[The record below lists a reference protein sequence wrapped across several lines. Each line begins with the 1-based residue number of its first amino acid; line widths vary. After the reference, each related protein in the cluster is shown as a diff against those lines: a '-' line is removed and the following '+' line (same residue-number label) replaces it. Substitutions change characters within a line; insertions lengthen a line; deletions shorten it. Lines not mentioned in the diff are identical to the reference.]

1 MTHPFSCSP
10 DPKDTFAKLL
20 FPSFV
25 AGLII
30 GKEGA
35 VISELM
41 HQTETN
47 VKFSPGRELY
57 PGTQDRVCVV
67 SGQTSNISTAVKG
80 IMEKIKSSATNH
92 DQECTRS
99 LKMLVSNIASGMVIG
114 KSGSTVRMIQQ
125 DCGVR
130 IQISNKEEG
139 RGLPER
145 TMTISADNLECIL
158 SAFQNILERIIGD
171 PESEKWRRLVS
182 YSGHTPHA
190 SLPTSSSS
198 IPTIPSNPQGAVAD
212 YSPFQAFLNP
222 AHQSFTPPA
231 NSSLFPL
238 MGAGVGSSSNFLR
251 SGSTNSTSAMLSN
264 PMLSHIYS
272 QSLLSTGSSRFPPVM
287 IDGVNLSE
295 AGATLATY
303 EVAIPEVMVTAIFG
317 AGLKQIADIMT
328 FSGSRLQLSSKG
340 DFIPGTYNRKLTIVG
355 PVLSV
360 QTACFI
366 VMQNIVKEQDSFR
379 KQGLI

>member
-1 MTHPFSCSP
+1 M
-10 DPKDTFAKLL
+10 
-20 FPSFV
+20 
-25 AGLII
+25 
-30 GKEGA
+30 
-35 VISELM
+35 ISELM
-41 HQTETN
+41 QQTETN

-67 SGQTSNISTAVKG
+67 TGQTYNINAAVKG

-92 DQECTRS
+92 DQDCTRS

-114 KSGSTVRMIQQ
+114 KSGSTVKMIQQ
-125 DCGVR
+125 DYGVR

-182 YSGHTPHA
+182 YSGHTAHA
-190 SLPTSSSS
+190 SLPSTSSSL
-198 IPTIPSNPQGAVAD
+198 PTTPSNLQGAVA
-212 YSPFQAFLNP
+212 PFQAFLNP
-222 AHQSFTPPA
+222 THQPFTSPA

-238 MGAGVGSSSNFLR
+238 MGVGSSSNYLR

-272 QSLLSTGSSRFPPVM
+272 QSLLSTGPSSRFPPVM
-287 IDGVNLSE
+287 IDGVNFSE

-317 AGLKQIADIMT
+317 AGLEQIAKIT
-328 FSGSRLQLSSKG
+328 EFSRARLQLSSKG

-355 PVLSV
+355 TVSSV
-360 QTACFI
+360 QTAYYL
-366 VMQNIVKEQDSFR
+366 VSQNIVKEQESFR